1 MVKRRQQ
8 QSIKKT
14 KPTTGNRSKSV
25 KGKKVNQK
33 HGTKKHTKSA
43 VSKRSVSP
51 ASSSS
56 SSIKKHGHQK
66 IRKQKGKTPSKFNL
80 YMKTTVPQIKQDH
93 PGISQKDAFKKA
105 AEQWTES
112 PDNPKNKH
120 H

>member
-1 MVKRRQQ
+1 MVKGRQQ

-14 KPTTGNRSKSV
+14 KPTTGNKSKAL
-25 KGKKVNQK
+25 KGKKAGPK
-33 HGTKKHTKSA
+33 HGTKHIKSG

-56 SSIKKHGHQK
+56 SSVKKHGHQK
-66 IRKQKGKTPSKFNL
+66 SHKQKGKTPSRFNL
-80 YMKTTVPQIKQDH
+80 YMKTTVSKIKQDH
-93 PGISQKDAFKKA
+93 PGIAQKDAFKKA
-105 AEQWTES
+105 AEQWATS